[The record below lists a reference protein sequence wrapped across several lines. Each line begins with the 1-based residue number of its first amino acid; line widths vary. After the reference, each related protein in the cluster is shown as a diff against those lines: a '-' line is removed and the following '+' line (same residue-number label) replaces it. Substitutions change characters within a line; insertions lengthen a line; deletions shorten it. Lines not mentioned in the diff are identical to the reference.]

1 VRADKIAEEFP
12 AVTLDSNALD
22 AVRLLATRRLPG
34 LVVTDSSGTPVA
46 ILPASQVVRLLVP
59 PYVQE
64 DPSLAGVLSES
75 MADRVADKLGGKTVE
90 AVLPKPPPHMAA
102 VKWDDTIVEVAAVMA
117 RDRSPLVAVMG
128 DEGLVGVITA
138 SRILEVAL
146 GSQ

>member
-12 AVTLDSNALD
+12 VVTLNSNALD

-34 LVVTDSSGTPVA
+34 LVVTDTAGIPVT

-75 MADRVADKLGGKTVE
+75 MADRVADKLGGKTVGE
-90 AVLPKPPPHMAA
+90 VLPKPPPDMAT
-102 VKWDDTIVEVAAVMA
+102 VKSDDTIVEVAAIMA
-117 RDRSPLVAVMG
+117 RSRSPLVAVMSG
-128 DEGLVGVITA
+128 EGLVGVITA
-138 SRILEVAL
+138 ARILEVAL
-146 GSQ
+146 AH